1 MLGSLGTVSSIG
13 SSMLK
18 KLAGAVSEVP
28 LPKPATMTTV
38 KTQAVVETKVI
49 PVPSSATRG
58 YDDDDDYLPQ
68 DRQEYLITKG
78 FYRSSDRKTSY
89 VELGLSP
96 TFSNHMMNDGQING
110 LAGGSMASHSLKE
123 DYLNQLDRAPSN
135 SYYYNGSTET
145 LAPKCDADV
154 VLRPTQDPFIA
165 SNIANEIWNFLG
177 TTTTSTKTSTV
188 STRMKTSCTRTT
200 AATVR
205 RTSGN
210 GIWTRRTNISANR
223 TPSIEIT
230 APGRTRWI
238 WIEII
243 LPTSIAATANRP
255 SKKGKLHHEASWS
268 HHNTHPAPMSAMP
281 MALVERW
288 GYCYFLGSCDDPW
301 NQSCRE
307 DNPLLKLN
315 RIDNFTHSRLRV
327 SGRKP
332 TVGAIWRR
340 RRLWIATTTMNFH
353 PRITMPIVRSAL
365 STLARG
371 VEGVSHYIIRRLAKR
386 GFDDE
391 IMMDEPLHPPR
402 PTMERRKLTP
412 KERWHWAYNKIVHQ
426 LTNDILP
433 EYYLPLHD
441 VNCLQLSD
449 RPAYDGNDLDFRI
462 VWART
467 ILLNKI

>member
-135 SYYYNGSTET
+135 SYYYNGTTETTSVSTAKIEEKEDPSKTGEAKYDDDQYEDQYGKYEDEDELYKNDSRYSTEDERKRYLDET
-145 LAPKCDADV
+145 DEYLSK
-154 VLRPTQDPFIA
+154 QD
-165 SNIANEIWNFLG
+165 SLDRDY
-177 TTTTSTKTSTV
+177 
-188 STRMKTSCTRTT
+188 STRQDSLDLDRDYPSDVDRSYGK
-200 AATVR
+200 
-205 RTSGN
+205 
-210 GIWTRRTNISANR
+210 
-223 TPSIEIT
+223 PSIEKGPET
-230 APGRTRWI
+230 NGRGYL
-238 WIEII
+238 EAQASVDSYYDDE
-243 LPTSIAATANRP
+243 LPPEDYDADSPVSVVDP
-255 SKKGKLHHEASWS
+255 S
-268 HHNTHPAPMSAMP
+268 
-281 MALVERW
+281 ER
-288 GYCYFLGSCDDPW
+288 
-301 NQSCRE
+301 
-307 DNPLLKLN
+307 
-315 RIDNFTHSRLRV
+315 
-327 SGRKP
+327 GR
-332 TVGAIWRR
+332 G
-340 RRLWIATTTMNFH
+340 
-353 PRITMPIVRSAL
+353 
-365 STLARG
+365 G
-371 VEGVSHYIIRRLAKR
+371 LAKR